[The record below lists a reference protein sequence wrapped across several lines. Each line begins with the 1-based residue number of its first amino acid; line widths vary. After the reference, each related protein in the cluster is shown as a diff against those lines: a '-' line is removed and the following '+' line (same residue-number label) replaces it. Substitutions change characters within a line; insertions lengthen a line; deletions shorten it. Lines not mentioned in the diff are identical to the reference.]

1 MSNFDFMNS
10 GLLESDGGAYEN
22 SFHEYIT
29 ALLSLFITKSLENAV
44 KYIDICNRNGITKN
58 DIELALKHQAFE
70 FFKNPNLADELEDIK
85 KAMLEDYDSEDEDEV
100 ELVEEAEEG
109 EGEEAETICEG
120 DSEEIEAEE
129 CEAEEIE
136 AEEVEGEE
144 AEEVEA
150 EEAEG
155 ETECEGDE
163 EFGIVNI
170 EDLFNGM
177 NVDDENVQQFERVN
191 LRDVEIE
198 KRNFVRDFHTRT
210 DNWETWTPQN
220 DIEKSIFNAIET
232 MTSRF

>member
-58 DIELALKHQAFE
+58 DIELALKHQAFV
-70 FFKNPNLADELEDIK
+70 FFKNPNLADELEDL
-85 KAMLEDYDSEDEDEV
+85 KAQLSEEYDSEDYDSEAEGEEGEAEEGETEEEDGEN
-100 ELVEEAEEG
+100 EAEEGEAEEGEAEEG
-109 EGEEAETICEG
+109 EGEEN
-120 DSEEIEAEE
+120 EAE
-129 CEAEEIE
+129 A
-136 AEEVEGEE
+136 
-144 AEEVEA
+144 
-150 EEAEG
+150 

>member
-100 ELVEEAEEG
+100 ELVED
-109 EGEEAETICEG
+109 GEEAETICEG
-120 DSEEIEAEE
+120 DSEEIE
-129 CEAEEIE
+129 
-136 AEEVEGEE
+136 EE
-144 AEEVEA
+144 AEESDSEEAEA

-177 NVDDENVQQFERVN
+177 NVDDENVQPFERVN

>member
-1 MSNFDFMNS
+1 MLNFDFMNS

-109 EGEEAETICEG
+109 ESEEAETICEG
-120 DSEEIEAEE
+120 DSEEIEAEK
-129 CEAEEIE
+129 IE
-136 AEEVEGEE
+136 AEEEETICEGDSEE
-144 AEEVEA
+144 IEV

-170 EDLFNGM
+170 EDLFNSM
-177 NVDDENVQQFERVN
+177 NVDDENVQPFERVN

-210 DNWETWTPQN
+210 DNWDTWTPQN

>member
-100 ELVEEAEEG
+100 ELVED
-109 EGEEAETICEG
+109 GEEAETICEG
-120 DSEEIEAEE
+120 DSEEVEAETE
-129 CEAEEIE
+129 EEAEEIE
-136 AEEVEGEE
+136 AEEI
-144 AEEVEA
+144 EA
-150 EEAEG
+150 EEAES

-170 EDLFNGM
+170 EDLFNSM
-177 NVDDENVQQFERVN
+177 NVDDENVQPFERVN

-210 DNWETWTPQN
+210 DNWDTWTPQN

>member
-58 DIELALKHQAFE
+58 DIELALKHQAFV
-70 FFKNPNLADELEDIK
+70 FFKNPNLADELEDL
-85 KAMLEDYDSEDEDEV
+85 KAQLSEEYDSEDYDSEAEGEEGEAEEGETEEEDGEN
-100 ELVEEAEEG
+100 EAEEG
-109 EGEEAETICEG
+109 EGEEN
-120 DSEEIEAEE
+120 EAE
-129 CEAEEIE
+129 A
-136 AEEVEGEE
+136 
-144 AEEVEA
+144 
-150 EEAEG
+150 

>member
-70 FFKNPNLADELEDIK
+70 FFKNPNLAEELEDIK

-100 ELVEEAEEG
+100 ELVED
-109 EGEEAETICEG
+109 GEEAETICEG

-129 CEAEEIE
+129 CEAEECETEEEAEEIE
-136 AEEVEGEE
+136 AEEIE
-144 AEEVEA
+144 AED
-150 EEAEG
+150 AEG

-177 NVDDENVQQFERVN
+177 NVDDENVQPFERVN

-210 DNWETWTPQN
+210 DNWDTWTPQN

>member
-58 DIELALKHQAFE
+58 DIELALKHQAFV
-70 FFKNPNLADELEDIK
+70 FFKNPNLADELEDL
-85 KAMLEDYDSEDEDEV
+85 KAQLSEEYDSEDYDSEAEGEEGEAEEGETEEEDGEN
-100 ELVEEAEEG
+100 EAEEGEAEEG
-109 EGEEAETICEG
+109 EGEEG
-120 DSEEIEAEE
+120 
-129 CEAEEIE
+129 
-136 AEEVEGEE
+136 EGEE
-144 AEEVEA
+144 NEA
-150 EEAEG
+150 EA